1 MSKKTWFYSATAAVT
16 VLSLF
21 LVPWAGAAER
31 QDVSSDSMIE
41 KEIAVY
47 SHWLEDAYGAVAEE
61 RALMNDDL
69 EQPTAKERE
78 VIENGEWRIENERND
93 SSCFS
98 VFHIIIKVH
107 LVAPYDLDFM
117 CNVTT

>member
-78 VIENGEWRIENERND
+78 VIDGQTDYIVNAFVTSGLSIEDASVSFRIGSMTR
-93 SSCFS
+93 
-98 VFHIIIKVH
+98 
-107 LVAPYDLDFM
+107 VAVSM
-117 CNVTT
+117 W

>member
-1 MSKKTWFYSATAAVT
+1 M
-16 VLSLF
+16 LSLF

-78 VIENGEWRIENERND
+78 VIDGQTDYIVNAFVTSGLSIEDASVSFRIGSMTQSGSKYVVSAEITTKITYSRIDEN
-93 SSCFS
+93 
-98 VFHIIIKVH
+98 
-107 LVAPYDLDFM
+107 M
-117 CNVTT
+117 